1 MVSFSI
7 VSFLREAEKRTVYYK
22 NSLMKSSGDIKMLYK
37 KLNRLLGNS
46 AQNLPSSAIDNPEG
60 LSEDFKDFFAKKV
73 DDIRLDIEEELKT
86 SVSSGN
92 NICDDNAPGISVQCR
107 FGEFTA
113 LTLGELKDVIA
124 LISNKFC
131 DLDPIPSF
139 LLKRCVDELSPI
151 LLHAVNQSLCQGKF
165 PSSLK
170 SAVVKPT
177 IKKNHLDADC
187 LKNYRPVS
195 NLSVVSKLLERVAL
209 TQLNSYLVENDL
221 HCSMQ
226 SGYRP
231 NHSCETLHVRM
242 SDDVL
247 REIHSDNIVIVVLL
261 DLSAAF
267 DTIDHSILL
276 DKLLT
281 DFGICGKALE
291 WFKSY
296 LKDRSF
302 RVKIGKSLSDLLCL
316 LFGVP
321 QGSLLGPILFI
332 LYIKYLEVIAAK
344 YGLRIKLYAD
354 DSQLYISFHPQRP
367 SELDDVTSRINA
379 CLDEIKAWMVSNY
392 MKLNEGKT
400 ELLVMGRP
408 HILKKFD
415 LEITL
420 QFGSTVIKPTDC
432 KGDKWTSLGVK
443 LDQALTMERQINS
456 VRQKCYWT
464 MTNLRTIGRYLEE
477 SVKLMMVKQLVI
489 SKIDYCNALYMNLPK
504 TRLKKL
510 GSLLN
515 NGVRFIYN
523 VTDRD
528 ADLLPYYKKAHI
540 LPIEERIF
548 FKVCLIVYKI
558 INGNAPPYLQDLVE
572 LDCRQ
577 AGRTRSTSVV
587 DDYTLKVPKMPMIN
601 ASLVRRRF
609 THYAPAVW
617 NSLPLEIRSI
627 STVFTFKRILKSH
640 LYNKL

>member
-1 MVSFSI
+1 
-7 VSFLREAEKRTVYYK
+7 
-22 NSLMKSSGDIKMLYK
+22 MLFK

-46 AQNLPSSAIDNPEG
+46 VQNLPSSAIDNPEA

-73 DDIRLDIEEELKT
+73 DDIRLDIEKELKT
-86 SVSSGN
+86 SISSGSK
-92 NICDDNAPGISVQCR
+92 IGDENAIHCS
-107 FGEFTA
+107 FSEFTA
-113 LTLGELKDVIA
+113 LTLGELKDVIG

-151 LLHAVNQSLCQGKF
+151 LLHVVNQSLCQGKF

-209 TQLNSYLVENDL
+209 TQLNKYLVENDL

-267 DTIDHSILL
+267 DTIDHGILL

-291 WFKSY
+291 WFTSY

-302 RVKIGKSLSDLLCL
+302 RVKIDKSLSDLLCL

-321 QGSLLGPILFI
+321 QGSLLGLILFI

-367 SELDDVTSRINA
+367 SELDDVTQRINA

-415 LEITL
+415 LGVSL
-420 QFGSTVIKPTDC
+420 QFGSTVIQPTEC
-432 KGDKWTSLGVK
+432 KGNKWTSLGVK

-464 MTNLRTIGRYLEE
+464 MTNLRTIGRYLDE
-477 SVKLMMVKQLVI
+477 SVKLMMQMVKQLVI
-489 SKIDYCNALYMNLPK
+489 SKIDYCNALYMNLQKTPK
-504 TRLKKL
+504 E
-510 GSLLN
+510 
-515 NGVRFIYN
+515 
-523 VTDRD
+523 
-528 ADLLPYYKKAHI
+528 AW
-540 LPIEERIF
+540 
-548 FKVCLIVYKI
+548 
-558 INGNAPPYLQDLVE
+558 
-572 LDCRQ
+572 
-577 AGRTRSTSVV
+577 
-587 DDYTLKVPKMPMIN
+587 
-601 ASLVRRRF
+601 F
-609 THYAPAVW
+609 TPQQW
-617 NSLPLEIRSI
+617 SS
-627 STVFTFKRILKSH
+627 FH
-640 LYNKL
+640 L